1 MALDD
6 ILVQPLK
13 QIKTKTMPNLLIKHK
28 IWVGFAFLLI
38 LLLINAGISLYSLSG
53 TKKTVNILVEESQP
67 LVLAAHQFNG
77 HMAQASASLGTYL
90 LTKNDKQRQTYQN
103 SLYEAGESLGSMAN
117 MEKVK
122 SSDGLMSALAV
133 LRQGFDKFKSFE
145 EQILFF
151 AKNNL
156 ENEIALAYSSEE
168 INPVSNIILSSLTT
182 MIASEEEEDD
192 VSAERNVWLNTLH
205 DIRYNYS
212 KMMNSTRLYLNE
224 PLPAARENMVNS
236 LDFVRLLINKLD
248 QFEEFYN
255 FEQEEGVVILKENFL
270 LYDKN
275 LKIMMEKNESNK
287 RRMDIYLLNEEIL
300 PLLKRM
306 QDDIDDLVYEE
317 SKVMKVSSDELLIA
331 VDTGFKAQ
339 VMLTII
345 GLVLGIGV
353 AFVISKMVTVPLSQ
367 TVQALQEAAEGDGDL
382 TRRLKVKSKDEL
394 GDLAEAFNKF
404 SIKLQSLMQ
413 DVAGCSSQ
421 LISSAENMNL
431 VVSSTKSDIH
441 KQNEQIDLITGA
453 IESMVEKVQNVAGH
467 SSQAA
472 ELAEQ
477 TNQNSIEGNNIVNL
491 SLKSSNE
498 LAQDVDQAALV
509 INELEADVES
519 ISGVLDVIRE
529 IADQTNLLALN
540 AAIEAA
546 RAGEQ
551 GRGFAVVADEVRTL
565 ASRTQDSTAEIQ
577 SMIQRLQSGSRQ
589 AVAVMSNGKEKANT
603 GLEQARLAGDSLGKI
618 TTAVE
623 GMLNMNKG
631 ISSASEE
638 QGETVSQISLNVSAI
653 NQLSVK
659 TAESSNVV
667 ADTGHQVNELATQLQ
682 NLISQFKV

>member
-1 MALDD
+1 M
-6 ILVQPLK
+6 
-13 QIKTKTMPNLLIKHK
+13 MPNLLIKHK

-53 TKKTVNILVEESQP
+53 TKKTVNTLVEQSQP

-77 HMAQASASLGTYL
+77 HLAQASASLGTYL
-90 LTKNDKQRQTYQN
+90 LTKNDKQRQIYQN

-122 SSDGLMSALAV
+122 NSDGLMSALEA
-133 LRQGFDKFKSFE
+133 LQLEFNKFKGFE
-145 EQILFF
+145 EKILVF

-168 INPVSNIILSSLTT
+168 INPVSNVILSSLTT
-182 MIASEEEEDD
+182 MIVSEEEEDD
-192 VSAERNVWLNTLH
+192 VSVERNVWLNTLH

-224 PLPAARENMVNS
+224 PLPAARENLINS
-236 LDFVRLLINKLD
+236 FGFVKVLINKLD

-255 FEQEEGVVILKENFL
+255 FEQEEGVVILKENFQ
-270 LYDKN
+270 LYEKN

-306 QDDIDDLVYEE
+306 QDDIDDLVYKE
-317 SKVMKVSSDELLIA
+317 SQVMKTSSDELLIA
-331 VDTGFKAQ
+331 VDTGLKAQ

-345 GLVLGIGV
+345 GLVLGVGV
-353 AFVISKMVTVPLSQ
+353 AFIISKMVTVPLSQ

-404 SIKLQSLMQ
+404 SIKLQSLML

-421 LISSAENMNL
+421 LMSSAENMNQ
-431 VVSSTKSDIH
+431 VVSSTKSDIY
-441 KQNEQIDLITGA
+441 KQNEQIDLIAGA

-667 ADTGHQVNELATQLQ
+667 ADTGRQVNELATQLQ

>member
-1 MALDD
+1 M
-6 ILVQPLK
+6 
-13 QIKTKTMPNLLIKHK
+13 MPNLLIKHK

-53 TKKTVNILVEESQP
+53 TKKTVNTLVEQSQP

-77 HMAQASASLGTYL
+77 HLAQASASLGTYL
-90 LTKNDKQRQTYQN
+90 LTKNDKQRQIYQN

-122 SSDGLMSALAV
+122 NSDGLMSALEA
-133 LRQGFDKFKSFE
+133 LQLEFNKFKGFE
-145 EQILFF
+145 EKILVF

-168 INPVSNIILSSLTT
+168 INPVSNVILSSLTT
-182 MIASEEEEDD
+182 MIVSEEEEDD
-192 VSAERNVWLNTLH
+192 VSVERNAWLNTLH

-224 PLPAARENMVNS
+224 PLPAARENLINS
-236 LDFVRLLINKLD
+236 FGFVKVLINKLD

-255 FEQEEGVVILKENFL
+255 FEQEEGVVILKENFQ

-306 QDDIDDLVYEE
+306 QDDIDDLVYKE
-317 SKVMKVSSDELLIA
+317 SQVMKTSSDELLIA
-331 VDTGFKAQ
+331 VDTGLKAQ

-345 GLVLGIGV
+345 GLVLGVGV
-353 AFVISKMVTVPLSQ
+353 AFIISKMVTVPLSQ

-404 SIKLQSLMQ
+404 SIKLQSLML

-421 LISSAENMNL
+421 LMSSAENMNQ
-431 VVSSTKSDIH
+431 VVSSTKSDIY
-441 KQNEQIDLITGA
+441 KQNEQIDLIAGA

-667 ADTGHQVNELATQLQ
+667 ADTGRQVNELATQLQ

>member
-1 MALDD
+1 
-6 ILVQPLK
+6 
-13 QIKTKTMPNLLIKHK
+13 MPNLLIKHK

-224 PLPAARENMVNS
+224 PLPAAIENMVNS

>member
-1 MALDD
+1 
-6 ILVQPLK
+6 
-13 QIKTKTMPNLLIKHK
+13 
-28 IWVGFAFLLI
+28 
-38 LLLINAGISLYSLSG
+38 
-53 TKKTVNILVEESQP
+53 
-67 LVLAAHQFNG
+67 
-77 HMAQASASLGTYL
+77 
-90 LTKNDKQRQTYQN
+90 
-103 SLYEAGESLGSMAN
+103 
-117 MEKVK
+117 
-122 SSDGLMSALAV
+122 
-133 LRQGFDKFKSFE
+133 
-145 EQILFF
+145 
-151 AKNNL
+151 
-156 ENEIALAYSSEE
+156 
-168 INPVSNIILSSLTT
+168 
-182 MIASEEEEDD
+182 
-192 VSAERNVWLNTLH
+192 
-205 DIRYNYS
+205 
-212 KMMNSTRLYLNE
+212 
-224 PLPAARENMVNS
+224 
-236 LDFVRLLINKLD
+236 
-248 QFEEFYN
+248 
-255 FEQEEGVVILKENFL
+255 
-270 LYDKN
+270 
-275 LKIMMEKNESNK
+275 
-287 RRMDIYLLNEEIL
+287 
-300 PLLKRM
+300 
-306 QDDIDDLVYEE
+306 
-317 SKVMKVSSDELLIA
+317 
-331 VDTGFKAQ
+331 
-339 VMLTII
+339 
-345 GLVLGIGV
+345 
-353 AFVISKMVTVPLSQ
+353 
-367 TVQALQEAAEGDGDL
+367 
-382 TRRLKVKSKDEL
+382 
-394 GDLAEAFNKF
+394 
-404 SIKLQSLMQ
+404 
-413 DVAGCSSQ
+413 
-421 LISSAENMNL
+421 MNL